1 MRDPDYRTAKA
12 VGGLKDRANWSLIM
26 NKTELSVSQL
36 LEDRVCLEVE
46 SIDRMYLNVYVPGL
60 QRELGMVSYIKYHL
74 SQPVPSTVVVAD
86 QSRAFVKAIRRF
98 VEDEG
103 IPLVRFK
110 KGQRK
115 EGLVFLLY
123 RRSLGG
129 STENTRLIRTKGI
142 GHFGLD
148 YGRVLLMLWWS
159 WCLPIF
165 HKISRDFI
173 LQFGIRRCGWP

>member
-1 MRDPDYRTAKA
+1 
-12 VGGLKDRANWSLIM
+12 M

-115 EGLVFLLY
+115 EDIAREHLKRFKGNEGLVFVGSAQEKAIVFRIQRRRRPDTGSALSVDRSFHGHGQSLL
-123 RRSLGG
+123 
-129 STENTRLIRTKGI
+129 
-142 GHFGLD
+142 
-148 YGRVLLMLWWS
+148 LLL
-159 WCLPIF
+159 
-165 HKISRDFI
+165 RG
-173 LQFGIRRCGWP
+173 QGIRSVLPQVLYLLPLHGQAVPQWP